1 MISEEV
7 SNNLFDVYVVTK
19 DRWSLFP
26 SILFGSSG
34 KDLQYGAKLEAI
46 YTFIPRNEDFKDEVF
61 GKTIILEDVFRIRG
75 FYFLLFWIWVVIS
88 MMKAV
93 EGDER
98 WALLPFLLCGL
109 SAILLMYEK
118 TKEIGKKAFFISFFG
133 GNGLNLD
140 LIVLLLPLF
149 I

>member
-1 MISEEV
+1 MIMIILIAFFV
-7 SNNLFDVYVVTK
+7 SIIVVIIR
-19 DRWSLFP
+19 DLMRY
-26 SILFGSSG
+26 G
-34 KDLQYGAKLEAI
+34 KDKD
-46 YTFIPRNEDFKDEVF
+46 TF
-61 GKTIILEDVFRIRG
+61 TIILEDVFRIRG

-133 GNGLNLD
+133 GFGI
-140 LIVLLLPLF
+140 LIILGILHNYGIL
-149 I
+149 